1 MDHKLFVK
9 NSSSTAV
16 NTLPNNIIYFKGSK
30 VFEYQTETDL
40 LYETN
45 LELKIKVQK
54 IEDGML
60 YYGCK
65 DLGLLSQKLKRL
77 W

>member
-45 LELKIKVQK
+45 LELKIKVRK
-54 IEDGML
+54 TEDGML
-60 YYGCK
+60 YYGYK
-65 DLGLLSQKLKRL
+65 DLGLLSWQLKTL